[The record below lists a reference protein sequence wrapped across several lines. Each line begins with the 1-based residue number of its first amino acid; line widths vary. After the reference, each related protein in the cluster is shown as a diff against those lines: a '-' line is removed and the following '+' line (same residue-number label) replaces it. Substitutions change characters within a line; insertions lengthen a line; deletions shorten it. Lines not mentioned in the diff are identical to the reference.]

1 MGSAEHRVR
10 TTGATQDAQASLL
23 VLLAAVLW
31 GTTGTAQA
39 LIPTTPDPLGVG
51 AVRIAIGGAALL
63 LVARRGDGFARGGR
77 WTVGPVVLAAL
88 GVAAYQVLFFAG
100 VERAGVAIGTVV
112 AIGSAP
118 AFAGVLG
125 WAVAREWPGGQW
137 AVATAVA
144 VLGATL
150 LIAASTGGGGDALG
164 ITLCLGA
171 GASYATYAV
180 TSKRLMAAGHP
191 SAAVMAVAFAGGAV
205 LLLPLLVTRDV
216 AWLTEG
222 QGALVALHLGVVT
235 TAVAYLLF
243 GRGLSRI
250 PVAVAA
256 TLSLAE
262 PLTASLL
269 GVLLLDERLGAP
281 QWAGAL
287 LLLAGL
293 ALLTAPADRRQPPA
307 DRDR

>member
-1 MGSAEHRVR
+1 MNAR
-10 TTGATQDAQASLL
+10 ASVL

-39 LIPTTPDPLGVG
+39 LIPGDPDPLGVG
-51 AVRIAIGGAALL
+51 AIRIAIGGAALL
-63 LVARRGDGFARGGR
+63 VAAWFSKGFARGR
-77 WTVGPVVLAAL
+77 QWPIGPGALAAL
-88 GVAAYQVLFFAG
+88 GVAAYQLFFFAG

-118 AFAGVLG
+118 AFSGGLG
-125 WAVAREWPGGQW
+125 WAVARERPGGRW
-137 AVATAVA
+137 AGATVVA

-150 LIAASTGGGGDALG
+150 LIAASASGGNPAG
-164 ITLCLGA
+164 IALCLGA

-180 TSKRLMAAGHP
+180 MSKHLMAAGH
-191 SAAVMAVAFAGGAV
+191 SAAAVMAVAFVGGAI
-205 LLLPLLVTRDV
+205 LLLPLLATRDIG
-216 AWLTEG
+216 WLAEG
-222 QGALVALHLGVVT
+222 RGVIAALHLSVVT

-243 GRGLSRI
+243 GLGLRRI

-269 GVLLLDERLGAP
+269 GVLLLGERLSGP

-293 ALLTAPADRRQPPA
+293 AVLAVPLRRPSRA
-307 DRDR
+307 ERKHAAR